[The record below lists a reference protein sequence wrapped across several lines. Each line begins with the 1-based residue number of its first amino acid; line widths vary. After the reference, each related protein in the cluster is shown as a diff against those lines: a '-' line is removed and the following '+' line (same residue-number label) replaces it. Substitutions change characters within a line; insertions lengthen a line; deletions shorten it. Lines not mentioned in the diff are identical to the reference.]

1 MNMKKM
7 KRLVAL
13 ALSVVMVLAMSVVA
27 FAEEPTPTTYSITIN
42 NAASGHT
49 YEAYQIFAGDLSED
63 SNGKTLSNITW
74 GAGVTTAGKGE
85 LGDAKTKAE
94 SLTTEENARNFA
106 KEVAS
111 YLQNPT
117 SSTSASGVY
126 TISGLEAGYYLVKD
140 SDNTLTNADDFY
152 TAYIME
158 VVGNVTATPKGD
170 KPSVEKKVQEN
181 VKVNNTTGDY
191 GDKYNDTADYSIGD
205 AVPFKLIG
213 TVPDMSKYTKYKYTF
228 HDTLAKSFD
237 AVNTSSIKV
246 YVAGDKAGTNNKEDI
261 TSSFEITSIKDSDSK
276 ISNITVSTNN
286 LKGIKG
292 VEEGKYIIVEYSA
305 VLNSDANI
313 GQKKPGNTNEVYLT
327 YSNNPNQSG
336 EGTPEEGK
344 TPPDK
349 VIVFTYKLNTNKID
363 GDTQKQLEG
372 VTFNL
377 YKKDANDT
385 KKWAKVEN
393 GKLTGWADQE
403 NQATTL
409 TSDSNGLFSV
419 AGLDDGTYYIHE
431 IATLSGYNKLEKDVV
446 VVITADTSN
455 GQNGAGAVT
464 ELTGLNVTADGVSG
478 TGEVDA
484 GTATISIANNKGS
497 NLPST
502 GGIGTTIFYVVGGI
516 LMVGAAVLL
525 ITKRRAEN

>member
-1 MNMKKM
+1 MKKM

-126 TISGLEAGYYLVKD
+126 TISGLKAGYYLVKD

>member
-1 MNMKKM
+1 MKKM

-27 FAEEPTPTTYSITIN
+27 FAEEPTYSITIN

-49 YEAYQIFAGDLSED
+49 YEAYQIFAGDLKED
-63 SNGKTLSNITW
+63 NSGKTLSNITW
-74 GAGVTTAGKGE
+74 GTGVTTGGQAA
-85 LGDAKTKAE
+85 LGVAKTKAK
-94 SLTTEENARNFA
+94 SLTTEENARIFA

-111 YLQNPT
+111 YLQNPST
-117 SSTSASGVY
+117 TSASGGY
-126 TISGLEAGYYLVKD
+126 TISGLKAGYYLVKD
-140 SDNTLTNADDFY
+140 RDNTLTNADDFY

-158 VVGNVTATPKGD
+158 VVGNVTARPKGE

-181 VKVNNTTGDY
+181 TKTENTTDVY

-237 AVNTSSIKV
+237 AVDVNSIKV
-246 YVAGDKAGTNNKEDI
+246 YVADNKAGNDKEEITTSFTI
-261 TSSFEITSIKDSDSK
+261 TSSIKDTDSK
-276 ISNITVSTNN
+276 ISNITVSTDN
-286 LKGIKG
+286 LKGING
-292 VEEGKYIIVEYSA
+292 VATGKYIIVEYSA
-305 VLNSDANI
+305 VLNSDACI
-313 GQKKPGNTNEVYLT
+313 GQETPGNTNEVYLT

-336 EGTPEEGK
+336 EGTPEEGR
-344 TPPDK
+344 TPDDK
-349 VIVFTYKLNTNKID
+349 VIVFTYRLNTEKID
-363 GDTQKQLEG
+363 GDTKEKLVG

-377 YKKDANDT
+377 YKKDANNIQ
-385 KKWAKVEN
+385 KWAKVEN
-393 GKLTGWADQE
+393 GKLTGWVAQE

-431 IATLSGYNKLEKDVV
+431 IATLSGYNKLEKDVE

-455 GQNGAGAVT
+455 GQSGAGAVT
-464 ELTGLNVTADGVSG
+464 ELKELSVTADGQSG
-478 TGEVDA
+478 TGTA
-484 GTATISIANNKGS
+484 ATGTASISIANNKGS

>member
-1 MNMKKM
+1 MKKM

-27 FAEEPTPTTYSITIN
+27 FAEEPTYSITIN

-49 YEAYQIFAGDLSED
+49 YEAYQIFAGDLKED
-63 SNGKTLSNITW
+63 NSGKTLSNITW
-74 GAGVTTAGKGE
+74 GTGVTTGGQAA
-85 LGDAKTKAE
+85 LGVAKTKAK
-94 SLTTEENARNFA
+94 SLTTEENARIFA

-111 YLQNPT
+111 YLQNPST
-117 SSTSASGVY
+117 TSASGGY
-126 TISGLEAGYYLVKD
+126 TISGLKAGYYLVKD
-140 SDNTLTNADDFY
+140 RDNTLTNADDFY

-158 VVGNVTATPKGD
+158 VVGNVTARPKGE

-181 VKVNNTTGDY
+181 TKTENTTDVY

-228 HDTLAKSFD
+228 HDTIAKSFD
-237 AVNTSSIKV
+237 AVDASSIKV
-246 YVAGDKAGTNNKEDI
+246 YVADDKAGTNKLDI
-261 TSSFEITSIKDSDSK
+261 TESFTTTSVKDSETK
-276 ISNITVSTNN
+276 ISEITVSTNN
-286 LKGIKG
+286 LKGIEG

-305 VLNSDANI
+305 VLNSDACI
-313 GQKKPGNTNEVYLT
+313 GQGQPGNTNEVYLT
-327 YSNNPNQSG
+327 YSNNPNQGG
-336 EGTPEEGK
+336 EGTPEEGQ

-363 GDTQKQLEG
+363 GDTKQKLEG

-377 YKKDANDT
+377 YKKDANNIQ
-385 KKWAKVEN
+385 KWAKVEN
-393 GKLTGWADQE
+393 GKLTGWVAQE

-431 IATLSGYNKLEKDVV
+431 IATLSGYNKLEKDVE

-455 GQNGAGAVT
+455 GQSGAGAVT
-464 ELTGLNVTADGVSG
+464 ELKELSVTADGQSG
-478 TGEVDA
+478 TGTA
-484 GTATISIANNKGS
+484 ATGTASISIANNKGS

>member
-1 MNMKKM
+1 MKKM

-27 FAEEPTPTTYSITIN
+27 FAEEPTYSITIN

-49 YEAYQIFAGDLSED
+49 YEAYQIFAGDLKED
-63 SNGKTLSNITW
+63 NSGKTLSNITW
-74 GAGVTTAGKGE
+74 GTGVTTGGQAA
-85 LGDAKTKAE
+85 LGVAKTKAK
-94 SLTTEENARNFA
+94 SLTTEENARIFA

-111 YLQNPT
+111 YLQNPST
-117 SSTSASGVY
+117 TSASGGY
-126 TISGLEAGYYLVKD
+126 TISGLKAGYYLVKD
-140 SDNTLTNADDFY
+140 RDNTLTNADDFY

-158 VVGNVTATPKGD
+158 VVGNVTARPKGE

-181 VKVNNTTGDY
+181 TKTENTTDVY

-237 AVNTSSIKV
+237 AVDASSIKV
-246 YVAGDKAGTNNKEDI
+246 YVADDKAGTNKLDI
-261 TSSFEITSIKDSDSK
+261 TESFTTTSVKDSETK
-276 ISNITVSTNN
+276 ISEITVSTNN
-286 LKGIKG
+286 LKGIEG

-305 VLNSDANI
+305 VLNSDACI
-313 GQKKPGNTNEVYLT
+313 GQGQPGNTNEVYLT
-327 YSNNPNQSG
+327 YSNNPNQGG
-336 EGTPEEGK
+336 EGTPEEGQ

-363 GDTQKQLEG
+363 GDTKQKLEG

-377 YKKDANDT
+377 YKKDANNIQ
-385 KKWAKVEN
+385 KWAKVEN
-393 GKLTGWADQE
+393 GKLTGWVAQE

-431 IATLSGYNKLEKDVV
+431 IATLSGYNKLEKDVE

-455 GQNGAGAVT
+455 GQSGAGAVT
-464 ELTGLNVTADGVSG
+464 ELKELSVTADGQSG
-478 TGEVDA
+478 TGTA
-484 GTATISIANNKGS
+484 ATGTASISIANNKGS